1 MAGAEHAG
9 AAAPAPMHDG
19 SKAFLSQHQATGPSH
34 LHGGVAMAQICCHA
48 RNVRDIIEREL
59 AHELVHLQQQRQR
72 LADAAGCPKQG
83 YFELRLHC
91 GHAPAC
97 PGNRSALLVQ
107 DTLADGE
114 SASCLL
120 DALESVQTS
129 CLGWPLCLAPGA
141 LPLGSALQ
149 D

>member
-1 MAGAEHAG
+1 
-9 AAAPAPMHDG
+9 
-19 SKAFLSQHQATGPSH
+19 
-34 LHGGVAMAQICCHA
+34 MAQIRCHA
-48 RNVRDIIEREL
+48 RNVGDIIEREL
-59 AHELVHLQQQRQR
+59 AHELVHLQQQRKR
-72 LADAAGCPKQG
+72 LPDAAGCPKQG
-83 YFELRLHC
+83 YFELPSLHC

-107 DTLADGE
+107 ETPAGGD

-141 LPLGSALQ
+141 LPLGSALV